1 MRTRDRSRRRRRYLQ
16 SLSLHLLRLYI
27 TEWGHE
33 VVPAKTRLPPTLVT
47 SPYATDYSV
56 NIELGFFVI
65 FFKSN
70 MCSLN
75 SVIFVMAVYMHN
87 TFKMYFCTKVS
98 ACITLFRYM
107 HICKH
112 SVLDKFTLVNSVT
125 YTFWFFFFQMLCVMN
140 VCWCL
145 CHLIFYINLYSDTV
159 ITDTCLYNDLE
170 VLLAAFYTFIYWYM
184 Y

>member
-16 SLSLHLLRLYI
+16 NLSLHLLRLYI

-33 VVPAKTRLPPTLVT
+33 VVPAKTRLPPTQDT

-56 NIELGFFVI
+56 NVELGFLW
-65 FFKSN
+65 FFFLSN

-75 SVIFVMAVYMHN
+75 SVIFVMTVYMHN

-125 YTFWFFFFQMLCVMN
+125 YTFWFFFFFKCYVWWMCVD
-140 VCWCL
+140 VCAIWFFI
-145 CHLIFYINLYSDTV
+145 LIYIQILLLQIHVSIMMKKFY
-159 ITDTCLYNDLE
+159 
-170 VLLAAFYTFIYWYM
+170 
-184 Y
+184 